1 MAFNV
6 LMPQMGESVAEGTIV
21 RWLKKVGDS
30 VDRDEPIFE
39 ITTDKVDAEIPAS
52 EAGTLLEIRVQEGE
66 TVDVGAIVAVLGDAN
81 EQVTASTPAPAVVET
96 PATLP
101 TAAAGPSVDVIMPQM
116 GESVAEGTIVRWL
129 KAVGDVVDRDEPIFE
144 ITTDKVDAEIP
155 ALEGGT
161 LLEIRVQEGE
171 TVEVGAVVARIGAPG
186 AIGSSVSN
194 ASSAPAEASAPQAS
208 APVQASQGTVASGSQ
223 GNAPSLNTPRSEMT
237 AAQLRRVRSTPV
249 VRKIAAEH
257 GIDLQNVSGTGL
269 DHRVTKRDI
278 EAYIASGAA
287 QRAQVSTPAQTAP
300 VAPAAK
306 PAASAPASAAPS
318 VAASNVAL
326 GIPMNPVRMY
336 DNDQWEPMSR
346 MRKTIS
352 NRMVESKQYS
362 AHVHTCFEIDYG
374 KVNQLR
380 KQYKKSYTDRGAKL
394 TFTTF
399 LAQATVKALRAF
411 PIVNSA
417 HDGENIIY
425 RGDINL
431 GIAVAVDW
439 GLLVPVIHHADELSM
454 LGLSKKIADL
464 GERSRTKKLKPD
476 EVQGLTFSITN
487 PGVFGSQ
494 WGTPIIPQPSTA
506 ILGVGTIEKRV
517 KVVTLPDGT
526 DTFAVKLCGYLTLGF
541 DHRVIDGAVADQF
554 MTHLKNTLE
563 SFDESAL

>member
-1 MAFNV
+1 MAFEV
-6 LMPQMGESVAEGTIV
+6 PMPQMGESVAEGTIV

-30 VDRDEPIFE
+30 VERDEPIFE

-66 TVDVGAIVAVLGDAN
+66 TVEVGAIVAILGDAN
-81 EQVTASTPAPAVVET
+81 EQVSAASAPSVESTPVVE
-96 PATLP
+96 
-101 TAAAGPSVDVIMPQM
+101 TAAAGPAVDVIMPQM

-129 KAVGDVVDRDEPIFE
+129 KKVGDSVDRDEPIFE

-186 AIGSSVSN
+186 AV
-194 ASSAPAEASAPQAS
+194 ASSAPAPTPTAAASSTQAPVATTPAPSAPQ
-208 APVQASQGTVASGSQ
+208 TV
-223 GNAPSLNTPRSEMT
+223 APSLNTPRSEMT

-257 GIDLQNVSGTGL
+257 GINLENVTGTGL
-269 DHRVTKRDI
+269 DGRVTKRDI

-287 QRAQVSTPAQTAP
+287 QQAQATPAAVQA
-300 VAPAAK
+300 APALPATAR
-306 PAASAPASAAPS
+306 PAASAPAPASS
-318 VAASNVAL
+318 GVAASNIAL
-326 GIPMNPVRMY
+326 GIPMNPVRMS

-352 NRMVESKQYS
+352 DRMVESKQYS

-380 KQYKKSYTDRGAKL
+380 KQYKKSYMDRGAKL

-399 LAQATVKALRAF
+399 LAQAAVKALRAF

-439 GLLVPVIHHADELSM
+439 GLLVPVVHNADELSM

-464 GERSRTKKLKPD
+464 GERARSKKLKPD

-487 PGVFGSQ
+487 PGIFGSQ
-494 WGTPIIPQPSTA
+494 WGTPIIPQPSVA
-506 ILGVGTIEKRV
+506 ILRVGTIEKRV